1 MNENWEEVREN
12 ALSCVLRLEECN
24 IRRLLVLKR
33 EMLDV
38 KLM

>member
-1 MNENWEEVREN
+1 MNERKLGGGERECS
-12 ALSCVLRLEECN
+12 LLRLEECN